1 MKDVNF
7 SPLVFLCMN
16 NLSVRLDTELES
28 ETMSY
33 YFQVDRE
40 STVFW
45 ILEWREY
52 EWEDNINEEEWQV
65 KTVLGVAMRNIYF
78 SKIKY

>member
-1 MKDVNF
+1 
-7 SPLVFLCMN
+7 MN

-33 YFQVDRE
+33 CFQVDRE

-45 ILEWREY
+45 ILEWREN
-52 EWEDNINEEEWQV
+52 EWEDNINEEE
-65 KTVLGVAMRNIYF
+65 
-78 SKIKY
+78 